1 MVRYPSRSVGTSGG
15 SFDQNTSIDTD
26 RDMPASRRGTI
37 MKRLTV
43 AVITILMT
51 LSAATAYADAVADW
65 N

>member
-1 MVRYPSRSVGTSGG
+1 
-15 SFDQNTSIDTD
+15 
-26 RDMPASRRGTI
+26 